1 MKYEDIIIAPL
12 ITEKVSNQVS
22 DGKTYVFK
30 VNKSANK
37 FEIKKAFE
45 EAFGVKVVN
54 VNTLITKPKDKRVGK
69 YKGQTKTFKKAIITL
84 ADGDRIDV

>member
-1 MKYEDIIIAPL
+1 MKYQDVIIAPL
-12 ITEKVSNQVS
+12 ITEKVSKQVS

-37 FEIKKAFE
+37 YEIKRAFE
-45 EAFGVKVVN
+45 EAFGVHVVN

>member
-1 MKYEDIIIAPL
+1 MKHQDIIIAPL
-12 ITEKVSNQVS
+12 ITEKVSAQTS

-37 FEIKKAFE
+37 YEIKKAFE